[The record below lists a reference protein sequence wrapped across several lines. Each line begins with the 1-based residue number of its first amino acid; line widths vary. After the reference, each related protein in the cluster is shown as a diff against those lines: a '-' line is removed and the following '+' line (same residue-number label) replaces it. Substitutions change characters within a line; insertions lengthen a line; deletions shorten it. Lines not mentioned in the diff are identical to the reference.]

1 MANQFT
7 KGTRTQH
14 DESTKDKIRAEL
26 LSQRLFKFAKA
37 KGKSAQKQAMSQAQV
52 AAAKVVIERGKPA
65 LQSVEATVNEVQ
77 RTEEEIQ
84 ASLAHLVSSNPSV
97 LKQLVDA
104 DPGLRAAIQSMLTGA
119 PSVVEPQQTQ
129 RSNEDDSKSQAA

>member
-37 KGKSAQKQAMSQAQV
+37 KGEKAKTNDMSQAQV
-52 AAAKVVIERGKPA
+52 AAARVLIERGKPA
-65 LQSVEATVNEVQ
+65 LQSIEQKTINPLDEL
-77 RTEEEIQ
+77 TDEELFEQ
-84 ASLAHLVSSNPSV
+84 AKALILSNPALLGRIRSW
-97 LKQLVDA
+97 LQLVDA
-104 DPGLRAAIQSMLTGA
+104 PALGANADTNTAQEAA
-119 PSVVEPQQTQ
+119 
-129 RSNEDDSKSQAA
+129 K